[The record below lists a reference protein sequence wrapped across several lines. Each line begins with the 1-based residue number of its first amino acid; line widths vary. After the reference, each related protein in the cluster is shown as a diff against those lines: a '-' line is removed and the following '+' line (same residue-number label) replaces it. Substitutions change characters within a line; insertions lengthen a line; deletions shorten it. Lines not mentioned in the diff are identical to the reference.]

1 MLRRLAIGPEIA
13 FSNDSL
19 IATYDLRFDI
29 SLLFTEHPVLFR
41 VFKLCF
47 DLLFSQI
54 GKWRS
59 AASSAKI
66 LLQFGH
72 CFLISYRRCLAF
84 SKSSRG
90 FLRRSCFFWIE
101 CWRLFEICLCEVS
114 DCRLGFLDDS
124 TRLLIIFGSR
134 VSGLFLSLSLLA
146 NRLCLKRGRFSWNT
160 RLQISGCF

>member
-1 MLRRLAIGPEIA
+1 MQEITLQLNNLKIQICIHFNTAMLRRLAIGPDMA
-13 FSNDSL
+13 FNNESL
-19 IATYDLRFDI
+19 IATCDLRFDI
-29 SLLFTEHPVLFR
+29 SLLLIEHPVLFR

-72 CFLISYRRCLAF
+72 YFFISYRRCLAF

-90 FLRRSCFFWIE
+90 FFRRSGY
-101 CWRLFEICLCEVS
+101 L
-114 DCRLGFLDDS
+114 
-124 TRLLIIFGSR
+124 
-134 VSGLFLSLSLLA
+134 
-146 NRLCLKRGRFSWNT
+146 
-160 RLQISGCF
+160 